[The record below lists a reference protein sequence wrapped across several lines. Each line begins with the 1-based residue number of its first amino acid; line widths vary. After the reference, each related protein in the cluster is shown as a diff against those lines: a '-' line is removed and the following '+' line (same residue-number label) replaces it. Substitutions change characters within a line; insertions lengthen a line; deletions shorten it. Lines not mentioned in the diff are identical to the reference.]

1 MNRNIFHHL
10 HCCFASLADT
20 VYHWIGTWFH
30 SIETVAEFNL
40 SYSMLSSW
48 VDSQLDPLTALYSA
62 IQKFLFATLLP
73 HCKKFLRCYRLSRR
87 GFDENSNSVCESQ
100 NSSVKRG
107 VMRIMPNMS
116 LSSSAQVLADKQS
129 MLQKNRDVHNATHLN
144 ATSLWS
150 ASLTSIELTKYAE
163 GLVAQNF
170 DRRLCYSTVQG
181 MYSCNLYI
189 IALP

>member
-1 MNRNIFHHL
+1 LSLLTF
-10 HCCFASLADT
+10 FFSLADT
-20 VYHWIGTWFH
+20 VYNWIGTWFH
-30 SIETVAEFNL
+30 SIETISEFNL

-48 VDSQLDPLTALYSA
+48 VDSQLDHQTALYSA
-62 IQKFLFATLLP
+62 IQRFLFATLLP
-73 HCKKFLRCYRLSRR
+73 HCKKFLRCYRLSHR

-129 MLQKNRDVHNATHLN
+129 MLQKNRDVHNAIHLN

-150 ASLTSIELTKYAE
+150 ASLTSKELTKYAE

-170 DRRLCYSTVQG
+170 DRRLCYSKVQG
-181 MYSCNLYI
+181 MYSFNSFI
-189 IALP
+189 IALA